1 METNTYY
8 ETPDPL
14 CTQEAQND
22 GSKSASLMNP
32 ASMNFSLEPVEPT
45 YARTHSSRLLTRRA
59 ENEATSERYRAQ
71 LSQVAMTNTAALS
84 ALETQITA
92 VVPNAAPRCKTIVD
106 MYALSASARISRW

>member
-32 ASMNFSLEPVEPT
+32 ASMNFSLEHVV
-45 YARTHSSRLLTRRA
+45 
-59 ENEATSERYRAQ
+59 EATGLTYS
-71 LSQVAMTNTAALS
+71 
-84 ALETQITA
+84 
-92 VVPNAAPRCKTIVD
+92 
-106 MYALSASARISRW
+106 

>member
-1 METNTYY
+1 MTTNTSYY
-8 ETPDPL
+8 EAPNPHEEVQTNETTTS
-14 CTQEAQND
+14 TQLVAPQT
-22 GSKSASLMNP
+22 MNY
-32 ASMNFSLEPVEPT
+32 SLENITPRNVSG
-45 YARTHSSRLLTRRA
+45 RTPRLLTRRA
-59 ENEATSERYRAQ
+59 ENEATYERYRAQ